1 MKSIFVILVILLW
14 TPVLTN
20 AQTNQKGIRFYAG
33 SILKKPFEVSN
44 RGNNAILTNEINA
57 LQSSISSFNFGLSY
71 DVWNRKNTFISVGC
85 NYLFTGNNL
94 RTGELNNNTYTYK
107 IQMSSIMLPIE
118 IRYYVFSKKES
129 KFGIFLLGA
138 FAPNILIDSR
148 LRRTENIFDNNKKY
162 ESTIENDVSDVKFYS
177 VNALA
182 NLGFG
187 VEYKP
192 SRKASVWI
200 SPQYN
205 FQINPTWSEG
215 IKQNFG
221 ALGIVIGTHFPI
233 N

>member
-1 MKSIFVILVILLW
+1 MKKIITITIILLW
-14 TPVLTN
+14 VSIYIS
-20 AQTNQKGIRFYAG
+20 AQNNQKGIRFYAG

-44 RGNNAILTNEINA
+44 RGNNVILTNEINA

-71 DVWNRKNTFISVGC
+71 DIWNRKNTFISVGC

-94 RTGELNNNTYTYK
+94 RTGELNNNTYTYR
-107 IQMSSIMLPIE
+107 IEMSSIMIPIE
-118 IRYYVFSKKES
+118 IRHYVFSKKES

-138 FAPNILIDSR
+138 FAPNILIDSK
-148 LRRTENIFDNNKKY
+148 LRRTENIFNNNQKY
-162 ESTIENDVSDVKFYS
+162 ESTIENDVSNVKFYPM
-177 VNALA
+177 NALA

-192 SRKASVWI
+192 SRKATIWV

-215 IKQNFG
+215 IKQNFS
-221 ALGIVIGTHFPI
+221 ALGVVIGVHFPV